1 MLTVSNGKEDWGNKQ
16 IFTTG
21 EAAKICNVSQQT
33 IIRCFDS
40 GRLEGFR
47 VPGSKFRRIPRA
59 ELVRFMKKNSIP
71 TDSLESARKRVLIVD
86 DDAEIVEVLQQALE
100 RDDRFEVRSA
110 ATGYDAG
117 LLTESFRPHV
127 ILLDYLLPDLNG
139 NHVCRRLRENPELTD
154 TRIVIIS
161 GVVKSEDVDSLLG
174 AGADEFVRKPFDI
187 RSLIER
193 IDQLVAAN

>member
-1 MLTVSNGKEDWGNKQ
+1 MVTTNGKEDWSEKQ

-21 EAAKICNVSQQT
+21 EAAKVCNVSQQT

-47 VPGSKFRRIPRA
+47 VPGSRFRRIPRT
-59 ELVRFMKKNSIP
+59 ELIRFMKKNNIP
-71 TDSLESARKRVLIVD
+71 VESLENKRKRVLIVD
-86 DDAEIVEVLQQALE
+86 DDAEIVDVLTQAFE
-100 RDDRFEVRSA
+100 RDERFDVRSA

-139 NHVCRRLRENPELTD
+139 NHVCRRLRENPDYSD
-154 TRIVIIS
+154 TRIMIIS
-161 GVVKSEDVDSLLG
+161 GVVKKEDVESLLG
-174 AGADEFVRKPFDI
+174 AGADDFVRKPFDI
-187 RSLIER
+187 QELMSR
-193 IDQLVAAN
+193 IDQLAAV